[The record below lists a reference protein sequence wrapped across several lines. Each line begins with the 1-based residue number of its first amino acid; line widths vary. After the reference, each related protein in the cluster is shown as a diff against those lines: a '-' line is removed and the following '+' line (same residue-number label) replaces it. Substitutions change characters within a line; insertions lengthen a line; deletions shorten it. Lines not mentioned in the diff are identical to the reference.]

1 MFKQMSEYFESC
13 LSKLSVWIQE
23 RIQCPTLSIISVRKM
38 EICYRLVQS
47 YLSNGK
53 QRTKINSEFSC
64 WEEISFGVPQGSIL
78 APLLCDNLLFTTN
91 ETDFASYTADNTPYV
106 VGNNIEDVISKL
118 QNASFTLFSGFM
130 IIK

>member
-1 MFKQMSEYFESC
+1 MFKQMSEYSESC

-23 RIQCPTLSIISVRKM
+23 RIQYPTLSIISVRKM

-53 QRTKINSEFSC
+53 QRTKINSEFSS
-64 WEEISFGVPQGSIL
+64 WEEILFGLPQGSIL
-78 APLLCDNLLFTTN
+78 GPLLCDNLLFTTN
-91 ETDFASYTADNTPYV
+91 ETHFASYTDDNTPYD

-118 QNASFTLFSGFM
+118 QNASFTLSNGFM

>member
-1 MFKQMSEYFESC
+1 M
-13 LSKLSVWIQE
+13 
-23 RIQCPTLSIISVRKM
+23 
-38 EICYRLVQS
+38 QS

-64 WEEISFGVPQGSIL
+64 WEEVLFAVPQRSIL
-78 APLLCDNLLFTTN
+78 GPLLCNNLLFTTN
-91 ETDFASYTADNTPYV
+91 ETDFASYTGDNTPYV

-118 QNASFTLFSGFM
+118 QNASFTLSSGFM

>member
-64 WEEISFGVPQGSIL
+64 WEEILFGVPQRSIL
-78 APLLCDNLLFTTN
+78 GPLLCDNLLFTTN